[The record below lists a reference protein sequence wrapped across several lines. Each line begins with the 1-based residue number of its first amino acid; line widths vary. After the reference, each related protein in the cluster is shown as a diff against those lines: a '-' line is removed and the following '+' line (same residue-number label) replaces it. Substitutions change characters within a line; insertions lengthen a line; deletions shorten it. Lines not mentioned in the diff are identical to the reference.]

1 MAGGCKFGGGEMRG
15 KPHTSTTAELQAA
28 GECRP
33 LPGSEDSGFNFPE
46 IPNSCALKGGFSP
59 FSSPVR
65 THFLCS
71 FHSGANRA
79 GDLGSRPT
87 APPSVGTLEHG
98 VAGPPRLWSRGW
110 FCISGIPAPAPMAAC
125 HRRPSPRSAGPS
137 RGHPLLPA
145 PLRKGEMELGLC
157 GVFPRLCQ
165 PRNSE
170 VVPKISLRALEQA
183 GTCCHPAWG
192 HQLSHR
198 RSHWDGA
205 GGFAHPTPKNRGRIR
220 TKTPR
225 RAPTGAQNLVIKQI
239 KAGAWLCP
247 CRAGTPGAPQ
257 RVNPAESG
265 LRAWCPA
272 LRAQFCPYTGQGT
285 HLPGPGGCRR

>member
-1 MAGGCKFGGGEMRG
+1 MRG

-28 GECRP
+28 RTQASIFPKFPTLVHSRVAFP
-33 LPGSEDSGFNFPE
+33 LFPAPCEPTFRVLSIVGQTERE
-46 IPNSCALKGGFSP
+46 IWGPDP
-59 FSSPVR
+59 R
-65 THFLCS
+65 H
-71 FHSGANRA
+71 
-79 GDLGSRPT
+79 
-87 APPSVGTLEHG
+87 
-98 VAGPPRLWSRGW
+98 PPRWGPWSTAWPVPPWLWSRGW

-192 HQLSHR
+192 HQLSHCQ
-198 RSHWDGA
+198 SHWDGA
-205 GGFAHPTPKNRGRIR
+205 GGFAHPTPKNRGRIG

-257 RVNPAESG
+257 CINPADSR

-272 LRAQFCPYTGQGT
+272 RRAQFCPHAGQGT